1 MGFTQQQICKIVVS
15 QPCIVEV
22 AQCLKFYLLAH
33 NNYSFG
39 STVLLAVDKQ
49 ENFQVSDRANKKSFI
64 AADYYLIFF
73 MFSFSTR
80 QGQCPMLE

>member
-15 QPCIVEV
+15 QPCRGGSVS
-22 AQCLKFYLLAH
+22 KFYLLAH

-39 STVLLAVDKQ
+39 STVLVALDKQ
-49 ENFQVSDRANKKSFI
+49 ENFQVSNRGNKKSFI
-64 AADYYLIFF
+64 AADYYLNFF